1 MTTAMRPHAA
11 ADGASGG
18 VGRFAPGRAGCYG
31 AKLTARRRAKDC
43 ASPGAKEAIRLTP
56 MRKAT
61 LAGLISLVVVLALAV
76 TASAA
81 PIKAKKEKL
90 AAVQAELAQVRE
102 QSSIAVERYNEATT
116 RLEDVQGRIIRNR
129 KLLKIAEYKL
139 GVANDHL
146 TSRARQVYKA
156 DSAGILDVVFAS
168 STFDDLLTQLDVM
181 QRMAESD
188 AQTARTARAYRQEV
202 ADRRLAL
209 EEDRKAAVELVARRE
224 ESKDQVLA
232 LEAQLETTAGGL
244 KDEIAELEAAAA
256 RRAEQAA
263 ARALAAQ
270 QDSSSNGS
278 SSGSSSGGGG
288 GGTVIDPG
296 GTGRSAVVAIAQR
309 YLGVPYVW
317 GGASPRG
324 FDCSGL
330 AMYCYAQI
338 GIGMSHGAT
347 DQQRQSKPVSISA
360 LQPGDL
366 VFFGSASYSHHVGI
380 YVGGGQMIHAP
391 HTGAVVSYGSISGA
405 WIGGR
410 F

>member
-1 MTTAMRPHAA
+1 
-11 ADGASGG
+11 
-18 VGRFAPGRAGCYG
+18 
-31 AKLTARRRAKDC
+31 
-43 ASPGAKEAIRLTP
+43 
-56 MRKAT
+56 
-61 LAGLISLVVVLALAV
+61 
-76 TASAA
+76 
-81 PIKAKKEKL
+81 
-90 AAVQAELAQVRE
+90 
-102 QSSIAVERYNEATT
+102 
-116 RLEDVQGRIIRNR
+116 
-129 KLLKIAEYKL
+129 
-139 GVANDHL
+139 
-146 TSRARQVYKA
+146 
-156 DSAGILDVVFAS
+156 
-168 STFDDLLTQLDVM
+168 M